1 MDTRSLYDTDV
12 YAWAMQ
18 QASALRGEAARGGS
32 NAVDWANVAEEIESL
47 GNEQAHAIESH
58 LANILEHLLK
68 LGHSPANDP
77 RNHWASEVVHQ
88 RARLERRL
96 KKNPALRSR
105 LPDVVDGAYQDG
117 RRLAAFGLARDGLSL
132 ADLPE
137 TCPYTLDQIRA
148 FDWFPSNPHF
158 PVD

>member
-1 MDTRSLYDTDV
+1 VDTRSLYDTDV

-18 QASALRGEAARGGS
+18 QASALRSEAART
-32 NAVDWANVAEEIESL
+32 
-47 GNEQAHAIESH
+47 
-58 LANILEHLLK
+58 LEPLLK

-137 TCPYTLDQIRA
+137 TCPYTLDQIRTSPWI
-148 FDWFPSNPHF
+148 DRCRS
-158 PVD
+158 